1 MLGSKA
7 TTFLISLLDFNY
19 KQKNLS
25 YPITKKIKFFKKLM
39 VAVTFVG
46 NPNIC
51 LIL

>member
-25 YPITKKIKFFKKLM
+25 YPITKKNLNSSKINGCCDFRR
-39 VAVTFVG
+39 
-46 NPNIC
+46 
-51 LIL
+51 